1 MSPHVHLMSN
11 SDNVEEPR
19 TSMTHEPSLH
29 DPGRESAQLTIDA
42 SEESVTTL
50 PPKTL
55 KQQTFILT
63 ESGLP
68 QSSEESKNRGQGGAF
83 LRRPPTMVTAANA
96 SVVPSI
102 APVALFQPDVD
113 FTNTTVTASAR
124 SAATAPGLDNNIA
137 RQRAG
142 AFSRASRCCS
152 QSASSARTSM
162 AVIELRDDFGDVSI
176 SNLSHA
182 SLRLLSS
189 VSEYVAATMRFCEVQ
204 DSLSSSDEF
213 TLTTGGCRS
222 EVAALVINQFRDLR
236 DVDSNLVEKLGLSTP
251 CLLPVVGL
259 QERVLDDHEGLS
271 LEPLS
276 DNADISQQLITNNSN
291 IQATA
296 QAAMAGLVVQHDQVS
311 SLLMLSG
318 IWCMP
323 LLRDRVLHILHTG
336 DHFCGSFTRPLA
348 APLTPSTSSSKVAD
362 NNYSPAP
369 SRNVQL
375 LLVQVPQ
382 VYVLLGQALACGLDN
397 ADGSISGLR
406 ENCMSWMWKWRGR
419 LLGHKGTAEVLGR
432 ASYAEVCEA
441 IGAISRT
448 ELTPVGTLVALEE
461 WKKLSTVLPQTN
473 IGTHWS
479 APAAPLL
486 SRVFLIASVAT
497 AVMAAAMGMLWRS
510 FTTVAS
516 STKFSSFLSSPWSED
531 IMTGLL
537 DHARENMGVEV
548 CINNLLGWPST
559 PFGSSC
565 EDYPWGMGQD
575 GIKESVQQL
584 KQLLDSYIVRHGTAI
599 LRSEFFKSLP
609 ENQKDRIVAMAQ
621 GQMRSGVSQPGAAAG
636 LSFLVPSSQV
646 SKPSRATSAK
656 TPSDSSLTVVRATI
670 QRTSPLSSRTTTSA
684 SSVKS
689 AAGSAAHASQLRS
702 SLNNKNAVSST
713 HSHDRN
719 RATPLPGKEAPSV
732 DAAKL
737 KTSVVFTQDNRMQ
750 PLRLIQL
757 SPGAQHCTEI

>member
-1 MSPHVHLMSN
+1 
-11 SDNVEEPR
+11 
-19 TSMTHEPSLH
+19 
-29 DPGRESAQLTIDA
+29 
-42 SEESVTTL
+42 
-50 PPKTL
+50 
-55 KQQTFILT
+55 
-63 ESGLP
+63 
-68 QSSEESKNRGQGGAF
+68 
-83 LRRPPTMVTAANA
+83 
-96 SVVPSI
+96 
-102 APVALFQPDVD
+102 
-113 FTNTTVTASAR
+113 
-124 SAATAPGLDNNIA
+124 
-137 RQRAG
+137 
-142 AFSRASRCCS
+142 
-152 QSASSARTSM
+152 
-162 AVIELRDDFGDVSI
+162 
-176 SNLSHA
+176 
-182 SLRLLSS
+182 
-189 VSEYVAATMRFCEVQ
+189 MRFCEVQ

-251 CLLPVVGL
+251 CLLPVDGL

-271 LEPLS
+271 LEPLSDNAGISLS

-296 QAAMAGLVVQHDQVS
+296 QAAMAGLVVQPDQVS

-323 LLRDRVLHILHTG
+323 LLRDRVLHILHTE
-336 DHFCGSFTRPLA
+336 DHFCGSFARPLA

-362 NNYSPAP
+362 NNSSPAP

-382 VYVLLGQALACGLDN
+382 VYVLLGQALAFGLDN

-448 ELTPVGTLVALEE
+448 ELTPVGTLAALDE
-461 WKKLSTVLPQTN
+461 WKKLSTGLPQTN

-479 APAAPLL
+479 APA
-486 SRVFLIASVAT
+486 ASVAT

-510 FTTVAS
+510 FTTAAS

-609 ENQKDRIVAMAQ
+609 EKQKDRIVAMAQ
-621 GQMRSGVSQPGAAAG
+621 GQMRSGVSQPDAAAG
-636 LSFLVPSSQV
+636 LSFLVPTSQV

-656 TPSDSSLTVVRATI
+656 TPSDSSLTIRATV
-670 QRTSPLSSRTTTSA
+670 QRTPSLSSRTTTSA

-689 AAGSAAHASQLRS
+689 AGSAAHASQLW
-702 SLNNKNAVSST
+702 SLNNKNAVSSADI
-713 HSHDRN
+713 HDRN
-719 RATPLPGKEAPSV
+719 RATPSPGKEAPSV

-737 KTSVVFTQDNRMQ
+737 KTSVGFTQDYRNAASSSLSVVSRSTALHRNAASLSLSIFSKKTAPAPQ
-750 PLRLIQL
+750 HWHNSRSSAQSPAPAIQSSQQLVSSSKSQSNAAPLGSRSTTGTTRSALKTASAITPPAALLPAQGRVSSSL
-757 SPGAQHCTEI
+757 PSASQKRSSTCRSGSSGIKGSSGCETEDSVVPPPSTKVVRGTIPSSVMTPTESEGAVDDMHATSSEGASLCTPPSNGAQGGTTAACNGAVGMPVASD